1 MAEEEEEEEEE
12 TFENLDNLDWSDV
25 ESELKANRD
34 QILSE
39 VKGDAT
45 ADQKDRKEGDGAGE
59 GGGEDGTAKAPIS
72 SGEIDINFLFD
83 VQLSI
88 LVEVGRVQMLISDLL
103 ELDEESIIEL
113 DSMVGQPLDIRAN
126 DLLIAR
132 GEVIV
137 VNEKFA
143 VRITDI
149 ISPDNRF
156 AAL

>member
-1 MAEEEEEEEEE
+1 MAEEES
-12 TFENLDNLDWSDV
+12 FENLDDLDWSDV

-39 VKGDAT
+39 SKS
-45 ADQKDRKEGDGAGE
+45 ADSGGQKEGDNGDESGKENGE
-59 GGGEDGTAKAPIS
+59 GSTSKTPQS
-72 SGEIDINFLFD
+72 SGDIDINFLFD

-88 LVEVGRVQMLISDLL
+88 VVEVGRVQMLISDLL

-113 DSMVGQPLDIRAN
+113 DSLIGQPLDIRAN
-126 DLLIAR
+126 DLLVAR

>member
-1 MAEEEEEEEEE
+1 MAEEEES
-12 TFENLDNLDWSDV
+12 FENLDDLDWSDV

-39 VKGDAT
+39 VKSDRTGDQEEG
-45 ADQKDRKEGDGAGE
+45 QKVDVSGGAGDE
-59 GGGEDGTAKAPIS
+59 TGSAKSTAVA
-72 SGEIDINFLFD
+72 GDIDINFLFD

-88 LVEVGRVQMLISDLL
+88 IVEVGRVQMLISDLL

-113 DSMVGQPLDIRAN
+113 DSLVGQPLDIRAN
-126 DLLIAR
+126 DLLVAR

-143 VRITDI
+143 IRITDI

>member
-1 MAEEEEEEEEE
+1 MAEEEA
-12 TFENLDNLDWSDV
+12 FENLDSLDWSDV

-39 VKGDAT
+39 VKAESRS
-45 ADQKDRKEGDGAGE
+45 QKEKKEGEDDEGE
-59 GGGEDGTAKAPIS
+59 GDSNDPLSKGD
-72 SGEIDINFLFD
+72 IDINFLFD

-88 LVEVGRVQMLISDLL
+88 IVEVGRTQMLISDLL
-103 ELDEESIIEL
+103 ELEEQSIIEL

-126 DLLIAR
+126 DLLVAR

-156 AAL
+156 EAL

>member
-1 MAEEEEEEEEE
+1 MAEEEV
-12 TFENLDNLDWSDV
+12 FENLDSLDWSDV

-39 VKGDAT
+39 VKAESSG
-45 ADQKDRKEGDGAGE
+45 QKEKKEGEEDEGE
-59 GGGEDGTAKAPIS
+59 GDSNDPLSKGD
-72 SGEIDINFLFD
+72 IDINFLFD

-88 LVEVGRVQMLISDLL
+88 IVEVGRTQMLISDLL
-103 ELDEESIIEL
+103 ELEEQSIIEL

-126 DLLIAR
+126 DLLVAR

-156 AAL
+156 EAL

>member
-1 MAEEEEEEEEE
+1 MAEEE
-12 TFENLDNLDWSDV
+12 TFENLENLDWSDV

-39 VKGDAT
+39 VKAENSG
-45 ADQKDRKEGDGAGE
+45 QKEQKEGEDAEGE
-59 GGGEDGTAKAPIS
+59 GGSEDPLTNGD
-72 SGEIDINFLFD
+72 IDINFLFD

-88 LVEVGRVQMLISDLL
+88 VVEVGRTQMLISDLL
-103 ELDEESIIEL
+103 ELDEQSIIEL

-126 DLLIAR
+126 DLLVAR

-156 AAL
+156 EAL

>member
-1 MAEEEEEEEEE
+1 MAEEEE

-39 VKGDAT
+39 VEGDAT

-59 GGGEDGTAKAPIS
+59 GGGEDGTAKATIS

-149 ISPDNRF
+149 ISPDNRI

>member
-1 MAEEEEEEEEE
+1 MAEKES
-12 TFENLDNLDWSDV
+12 FENLNDLDWNDV
-25 ESELKANRD
+25 ESELKANKD
-34 QILSE
+34 EILAKVNGDSAPDKNEKKDDLVDENNSE
-39 VKGDAT
+39 KSNSN
-45 ADQKDRKEGDGAGE
+45 
-59 GGGEDGTAKAPIS
+59 ED
-72 SGEIDINFLFD
+72 IDINFLFD

-88 LVEVGRVQMLISDLL
+88 VVEVGRAQMLINDLL
-103 ELDEESIIEL
+103 ELEEKSIIEL

-126 DLLIAR
+126 DLLVAR
-132 GEVIV
+132 GEVVV

>member
-1 MAEEEEEEEEE
+1 MAEEEA
-12 TFENLDNLDWSDV
+12 FENLENLDWSDV

-39 VKGDAT
+39 VKAENSG
-45 ADQKDRKEGDGAGE
+45 QKEQKEGEDAEGE
-59 GGGEDGTAKAPIS
+59 GGSEDSLTNGD
-72 SGEIDINFLFD
+72 IDINFLFD

-88 LVEVGRVQMLISDLL
+88 VVEVGRTQMLISDLL
-103 ELDEESIIEL
+103 ELDEQSIIEL

-126 DLLIAR
+126 DLLVAR

-156 AAL
+156 EAL

>member
-1 MAEEEEEEEEE
+1 MAEEES
-12 TFENLDNLDWSDV
+12 FENLDELDWSDV
-25 ESELKANRD
+25 ESELKANKD

-39 VKGDAT
+39 VKADENNDQNEDKTADASGEGEEAT
-45 ADQKDRKEGDGAGE
+45 ASKSPKSAGD
-59 GGGEDGTAKAPIS
+59 
-72 SGEIDINFLFD
+72 IDINFLFD

-88 LVEVGRVQMLISDLL
+88 VVEVGRVQMLISDLL

-113 DSMVGQPLDIRAN
+113 DSLVGQPLDIRAN
-126 DLLIAR
+126 DLLVAR

-156 AAL
+156 SAL

>member
-1 MAEEEEEEEEE
+1 MAEEEV
-12 TFENLDNLDWSDV
+12 FENLDSLDWSDV

-39 VKGDAT
+39 VKAESSG
-45 ADQKDRKEGDGAGE
+45 QKEKKELEDDEGEGDSNDPLSKG
-59 GGGEDGTAKAPIS
+59 D
-72 SGEIDINFLFD
+72 IDINFLFD

-88 LVEVGRVQMLISDLL
+88 IVEVGRTQMLISDLL
-103 ELDEESIIEL
+103 ELEEQSIIEL
-113 DSMVGQPLDIRAN
+113 ESMVGQPLDIRAN
-126 DLLIAR
+126 DLLVAR

-156 AAL
+156 EAL

>member
-1 MAEEEEEEEEE
+1 MAEEEA
-12 TFENLDNLDWSDV
+12 FENLENLDWSDV

-39 VKGDAT
+39 VKAENKG
-45 ADQKDRKEGDGAGE
+45 QKEQKEGEDAEGE
-59 GGGEDGTAKAPIS
+59 GGSEDPLTNGD
-72 SGEIDINFLFD
+72 IDINFLFD

-88 LVEVGRVQMLISDLL
+88 VVEVGRTQMLISDLL
-103 ELDEESIIEL
+103 ELDEQSIIEL

-126 DLLIAR
+126 DLLVAR

-156 AAL
+156 EAL

>member
-1 MAEEEEEEEEE
+1 MAEEEA
-12 TFENLDNLDWSDV
+12 FENLENLDWSDV

-39 VKGDAT
+39 VKAENSGQKEQKEGGDAE
-45 ADQKDRKEGDGAGE
+45 QE
-59 GGGEDGTAKAPIS
+59 GGSEDPLTNGD
-72 SGEIDINFLFD
+72 IDINFLFD

-88 LVEVGRVQMLISDLL
+88 VVEVGRTHMLISDLL
-103 ELDEESIIEL
+103 ELDEQSIIEL

-126 DLLIAR
+126 DLLVAR

-156 AAL
+156 EAL

>member
-1 MAEEEEEEEEE
+1 MAEEDA
-12 TFENLDNLDWSDV
+12 FENLDGLDWSDV

-39 VKGDAT
+39 VKT
-45 ADQKDRKEGDGAGE
+45 QNSDQKEKKEGDHEA
-59 GGGEDGTAKAPIS
+59 EDGSEVSFSK
-72 SGEIDINFLFD
+72 GDIDINFLFD

-88 LVEVGRVQMLISDLL
+88 VVEVGRTQMLISDLL
-103 ELDEESIIEL
+103 ELEEKSIVEL

-126 DLLIAR
+126 DLLVAR

-156 AAL
+156 EAL

>member
-1 MAEEEEEEEEE
+1 MAEEEA
-12 TFENLDNLDWSDV
+12 FENLENLDWSDV

-39 VKGDAT
+39 VKAENSG
-45 ADQKDRKEGDGAGE
+45 QKEQKEGEDVE
-59 GGGEDGTAKAPIS
+59 GEDDSEDPLTNGD
-72 SGEIDINFLFD
+72 IDINFLFD

-88 LVEVGRVQMLISDLL
+88 VVEVGRTQMLISDLL
-103 ELDEESIIEL
+103 ELDEQSIIEL

-126 DLLIAR
+126 DLLVAR

-156 AAL
+156 EAL

>member
-1 MAEEEEEEEEE
+1 MAEEEES
-12 TFENLDNLDWSDV
+12 FENLDDLDWSDV
-25 ESELKANRD
+25 ESELKANKD

-39 VKGDAT
+39 FKS
-45 ADQKDRKEGDGAGE
+45 DGAGDQEE
-59 GGGEDGTAKAPIS
+59 GKEDDVAGEADVETGAAKAPVAA
-72 SGEIDINFLFD
+72 GDIDINFMYD

-88 LVEVGRVQMLISDLL
+88 IVEVGRVQMLISDLL
-103 ELDEESIIEL
+103 DLDEESIIEL

-126 DLLIAR
+126 DLLVAR

>member
-1 MAEEEEEEEEE
+1 MAEEEV
-12 TFENLDNLDWSDV
+12 FENLDSLDWSDV

-39 VKGDAT
+39 VKSESSG
-45 ADQKDRKEGDGAGE
+45 QKEKKEGEDDKGE
-59 GGGEDGTAKAPIS
+59 SDSNDPLSKGD
-72 SGEIDINFLFD
+72 IDINFLFD

-88 LVEVGRVQMLISDLL
+88 IVEVGRTQMLISDLL
-103 ELDEESIIEL
+103 ELEEQSIIEL

-126 DLLIAR
+126 DLLVAR

-156 AAL
+156 EAL

>member
-1 MAEEEEEEEEE
+1 MAEEDA
-12 TFENLDNLDWSDV
+12 FENLDGLDWSDV

-39 VKGDAT
+39 VKT
-45 ADQKDRKEGDGAGE
+45 ENSDQKKEGDNEA
-59 GGGEDGTAKAPIS
+59 EDGSNVSFSK
-72 SGEIDINFLFD
+72 GDIDINFLFD

-88 LVEVGRVQMLISDLL
+88 VVEVGRTQMLISDLL
-103 ELDEESIIEL
+103 ELEEKSIVEL

-126 DLLIAR
+126 DLLVAR
-132 GEVIV
+132 GEVVV

-156 AAL
+156 EAL

>member
-1 MAEEEEEEEEE
+1 MAEEEA
-12 TFENLDNLDWSDV
+12 FENLENLDWSDV

-39 VKGDAT
+39 VKAESSG
-45 ADQKDRKEGDGAGE
+45 QKEQKEGEDAEGE
-59 GGGEDGTAKAPIS
+59 GGSEDPLTNGD
-72 SGEIDINFLFD
+72 IDINFLFD

-88 LVEVGRVQMLISDLL
+88 VVEVGRTQMLISDLL
-103 ELDEESIIEL
+103 ELDEQSIIEL

-126 DLLIAR
+126 DLLVAR

-156 AAL
+156 EAL

>member
-1 MAEEEEEEEEE
+1 MSEEEA
-12 TFENLDNLDWSDV
+12 FENLENLDWSDV

-39 VKGDAT
+39 VKAESSG
-45 ADQKDRKEGDGAGE
+45 QNEKKEGEDDAGE
-59 GGGEDGTAKAPIS
+59 GGSNDSLSKGD
-72 SGEIDINFLFD
+72 IDINFLFD

-88 LVEVGRVQMLISDLL
+88 VVEVGRTHMLISDIL
-103 ELDEESIIEL
+103 ELDEQSIIEV

-126 DLLIAR
+126 DLLVAR

-156 AAL
+156 EAL

>member
-1 MAEEEEEEEEE
+1 MAEEDA
-12 TFENLDNLDWSDV
+12 FENLDGLDWSDV

-39 VKGDAT
+39 VKT
-45 ADQKDRKEGDGAGE
+45 ENNDQKEKKEGDHEA
-59 GGGEDGTAKAPIS
+59 EDGSEVAFSK
-72 SGEIDINFLFD
+72 GDIDINFLFD

-88 LVEVGRVQMLISDLL
+88 VVEVGRTQMLISDLL
-103 ELDEESIIEL
+103 ELEEKSIVEL

-126 DLLIAR
+126 DLLVAR

-156 AAL
+156 EAL

>member
-1 MAEEEEEEEEE
+1 MAEEEES
-12 TFENLDNLDWSDV
+12 FENLDDLDWSDV

-39 VKGDAT
+39 VKS
-45 ADQKDRKEGDGAGE
+45 DGAGE
-59 GGGEDGTAKAPIS
+59 QQESQEADVSGGEGVETESAKSNVVA
-72 SGEIDINFLFD
+72 GDIDINFLFD

-88 LVEVGRVQMLISDLL
+88 IVEVGRVQMLISDLL

-113 DSMVGQPLDIRAN
+113 DSLVGQPLDIRAN
-126 DLLIAR
+126 DLLVAR

>member
-1 MAEEEEEEEEE
+1 MAEEEEEE

-39 VKGDAT
+39 VEGDAT

>member
-1 MAEEEEEEEEE
+1 MAEEEA
-12 TFENLDNLDWSDV
+12 FENLDTLDWSDV

-39 VKGDAT
+39 VKAESS
-45 ADQKDRKEGDGAGE
+45 DQKEKKEGEDDEGE
-59 GGGEDGTAKAPIS
+59 GDSNDHLSKGD
-72 SGEIDINFLFD
+72 IDINFLFD

-88 LVEVGRVQMLISDLL
+88 IVEVGRTQMLISDLL
-103 ELDEESIIEL
+103 ELEEQSIIEL

-126 DLLIAR
+126 DLLVAR

-156 AAL
+156 EAL

>member
-1 MAEEEEEEEEE
+1 MAEEEV
-12 TFENLDNLDWSDV
+12 FENLDSLDWSDV

-39 VKGDAT
+39 VKAESS
-45 ADQKDRKEGDGAGE
+45 DQKEKKEGEDDEGE
-59 GGGEDGTAKAPIS
+59 VDSNYPLSKGD
-72 SGEIDINFLFD
+72 IDINFLFD

-88 LVEVGRVQMLISDLL
+88 IVEVGRTQMLISDLL
-103 ELDEESIIEL
+103 ELEEQSVIEL

-126 DLLIAR
+126 NLLVAR

-156 AAL
+156 EAL

>member
-1 MAEEEEEEEEE
+1 MAEEEV
-12 TFENLDNLDWSDV
+12 FENLDSLDWSDV

-39 VKGDAT
+39 VKAESSG
-45 ADQKDRKEGDGAGE
+45 QKEKKEREDDEGE
-59 GGGEDGTAKAPIS
+59 GESNDPLSKGD
-72 SGEIDINFLFD
+72 IDINFLFD

-88 LVEVGRVQMLISDLL
+88 IVEVGRTQMLISDLL
-103 ELDEESIIEL
+103 ELEEQSIIEL

-126 DLLIAR
+126 DLLVAR

-156 AAL
+156 EAL

>member
-1 MAEEEEEEEEE
+1 MAEEEA
-12 TFENLDNLDWSDV
+12 FENLDSLDWSDV

-39 VKGDAT
+39 VKAESS
-45 ADQKDRKEGDGAGE
+45 DQKEKKEGEDDEGE
-59 GGGEDGTAKAPIS
+59 GDTNDPLSKGD
-72 SGEIDINFLFD
+72 IDINFLFD

-88 LVEVGRVQMLISDLL
+88 IVEVGRTQMLISDLL
-103 ELDEESIIEL
+103 ELEEQSIIEL

-126 DLLIAR
+126 DLLVAR

-156 AAL
+156 EAL

>member
-1 MAEEEEEEEEE
+1 MAEEEAI
-12 TFENLDNLDWSDV
+12 ENLDSLDWSDV
-25 ESELKANRD
+25 ESELKENRD

-39 VKGDAT
+39 VKAESSS
-45 ADQKDRKEGDGAGE
+45 QKEKEE
-59 GGGEDGTAKAPIS
+59 GEDDSNDPLSKGD
-72 SGEIDINFLFD
+72 IDINFLFD

-88 LVEVGRVQMLISDLL
+88 IVEVGRTQMLISDLL
-103 ELDEESIIEL
+103 ELEEQSIIEL

-126 DLLIAR
+126 DLLVAR

-156 AAL
+156 EAL

>member
-1 MAEEEEEEEEE
+1 MAEEEV
-12 TFENLDNLDWSDV
+12 FENLDSLDWSDV

-39 VKGDAT
+39 VKAESSG
-45 ADQKDRKEGDGAGE
+45 QKEKKEGEDAEGE
-59 GGGEDGTAKAPIS
+59 GDSNDPLSKGD
-72 SGEIDINFLFD
+72 IDINFLFD

-88 LVEVGRVQMLISDLL
+88 IVEVGRTQMLISDLL
-103 ELDEESIIEL
+103 ELEEQSIIEL

-126 DLLIAR
+126 DLLVAR
-132 GEVIV
+132 GKVIV

-156 AAL
+156 EAL

>member
-1 MAEEEEEEEEE
+1 MAEEEV
-12 TFENLDNLDWSDV
+12 FDNLENLDWSDV

-39 VKGDAT
+39 VKAKNSG
-45 ADQKDRKEGDGAGE
+45 QKEQKEGEDAEGE
-59 GGGEDGTAKAPIS
+59 GGSEDPLTNGD
-72 SGEIDINFLFD
+72 IDINFLFD

-88 LVEVGRVQMLISDLL
+88 VVEVGRTQMLISDLL
-103 ELDEESIIEL
+103 ALEEQSIIEL

-126 DLLIAR
+126 DLLVAR

-156 AAL
+156 EAL

>member
-1 MAEEEEEEEEE
+1 MAEEES
-12 TFENLDNLDWSDV
+12 FENLDELDWSDV
-25 ESELKANRD
+25 ESELKANKD

-39 VKGDAT
+39 VKADENGDQNEDKT
-45 ADQKDRKEGDGAGE
+45 ADASGE
-59 GGGEDGTAKAPIS
+59 GEEVTASKSPQSA
-72 SGEIDINFLFD
+72 GDIDINFLFD

-88 LVEVGRVQMLISDLL
+88 VVEVGRVQMLISDLL

-113 DSMVGQPLDIRAN
+113 DNLIGQPLDIRAN
-126 DLLIAR
+126 DLLVAR

>member
-1 MAEEEEEEEEE
+1 MAEEEA
-12 TFENLDNLDWSDV
+12 FENLENLDWSDV

-39 VKGDAT
+39 VKAENSG
-45 ADQKDRKEGDGAGE
+45 QKEQKEGEDAEGE
-59 GGGEDGTAKAPIS
+59 GGSEDPLTKGD
-72 SGEIDINFLFD
+72 IDINFLFD

-88 LVEVGRVQMLISDLL
+88 VVEVGRTQMLISDLL
-103 ELDEESIIEL
+103 ELDEQSIIEL

-126 DLLIAR
+126 DLLVAR

-156 AAL
+156 EAL

>member
-1 MAEEEEEEEEE
+1 MAEEEA
-12 TFENLDNLDWSDV
+12 FENLENLDWSDV

-39 VKGDAT
+39 VKVENSG
-45 ADQKDRKEGDGAGE
+45 QKEQKEGEDAEGE
-59 GGGEDGTAKAPIS
+59 GGSEDPLTNGD
-72 SGEIDINFLFD
+72 IDINFLFD

-88 LVEVGRVQMLISDLL
+88 VVEVGRTQMLISDLL
-103 ELDEESIIEL
+103 ELDEQSIIEL

-126 DLLIAR
+126 DLLVAR

-156 AAL
+156 EAL

>member
-1 MAEEEEEEEEE
+1 MAEEEV
-12 TFENLDNLDWSDV
+12 FENLDNLDWSDV

-39 VKGDAT
+39 VKAESSG
-45 ADQKDRKEGDGAGE
+45 QKQKKEKEGEDDE
-59 GGGEDGTAKAPIS
+59 GDSNDPLSKGD
-72 SGEIDINFLFD
+72 IDINFLFD

-88 LVEVGRVQMLISDLL
+88 IVEVGRTQMPISDLL
-103 ELDEESIIEL
+103 ELEEQSIIEL

-126 DLLIAR
+126 NLLVAR

-156 AAL
+156 EAL

>member
-1 MAEEEEEEEEE
+1 MAEEEV
-12 TFENLDNLDWSDV
+12 FENLDSLDWSDV

-39 VKGDAT
+39 VKAESLG
-45 ADQKDRKEGDGAGE
+45 QKEKKERDDDEGEGDSNDSLSKG
-59 GGGEDGTAKAPIS
+59 D
-72 SGEIDINFLFD
+72 IDINFLFD

-88 LVEVGRVQMLISDLL
+88 IVEVGRTQMLISDLL
-103 ELDEESIIEL
+103 ELEEQSIIEL

-126 DLLIAR
+126 DLLVAR

-156 AAL
+156 EAL

>member
-1 MAEEEEEEEEE
+1 MAEEEV
-12 TFENLDNLDWSDV
+12 FDNLENLDWSDV

-39 VKGDAT
+39 VKAENSG
-45 ADQKDRKEGDGAGE
+45 QKEQKEGEDAEGE
-59 GGGEDGTAKAPIS
+59 GGSEDPLTNGD
-72 SGEIDINFLFD
+72 IDINFLFD

-88 LVEVGRVQMLISDLL
+88 VVEVGRTQMLISDLL
-103 ELDEESIIEL
+103 ELDEQSIIEL

-126 DLLIAR
+126 DLLVAR

-156 AAL
+156 EAL

>member
-1 MAEEEEEEEEE
+1 MAEEEES
-12 TFENLDNLDWSDV
+12 FENLDELDWSDV
-25 ESELKANRD
+25 ESELKANKD

-39 VKGDAT
+39 VKADENGDQNEDKT
-45 ADQKDRKEGDGAGE
+45 ADASGE
-59 GGGEDGTAKAPIS
+59 GEEVTASKSPQSAGDIN
-72 SGEIDINFLFD
+72 INFLFD

-88 LVEVGRVQMLISDLL
+88 VVEVGRVQMLISDLL

-113 DSMVGQPLDIRAN
+113 DSLIGQPLDIRAN
-126 DLLIAR
+126 DLLVAR